1 MRGTARGSD
10 KPEGLVQI
18 EGRLNQEGWLSWES
32 VAVTWRRSLVR
43 SHHPPYKR
51 RREVDQRVFVK
62 VETKIAGSD
71 FPSTTSMVLTAGQYV
86 ELKLLFD
93 KFRKQRIADAAR
105 PNVPNSTD
113 PPWRGF
119 PKNLDEL
126 MFNEKTTETDRR

>member
-1 MRGTARGSD
+1 
-10 KPEGLVQI
+10 
-18 EGRLNQEGWLSWES
+18 
-32 VAVTWRRSLVR
+32 
-43 SHHPPYKR
+43 
-51 RREVDQRVFVK
+51 VDQRVFVK